1 MLLIS
6 CEINLILNWSANC
19 VISSNATANETATF
33 KIADTNIYAPVVT
46 LPTDANAKL
55 LQQLKSGFKHGIDWN
70 KNQTKITWQMQNQY
84 LDY

>member
-6 CEINLILNWSANC
+6 CEIDIILNCSANC
-19 VISSNATANETATF
+19 VISSNAAANKTATF

-46 LPTDANAKL
+46 LPTDANAKQ